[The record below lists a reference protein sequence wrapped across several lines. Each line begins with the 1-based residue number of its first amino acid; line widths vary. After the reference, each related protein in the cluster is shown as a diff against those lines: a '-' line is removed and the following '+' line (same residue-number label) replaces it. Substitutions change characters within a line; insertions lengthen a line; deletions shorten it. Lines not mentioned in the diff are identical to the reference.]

1 MSSEKMRF
9 ELDLICLNDLKNVLN
24 NIPRSSFTTAAF
36 QLVGDPR
43 KTTSTKCYADVLIHF
58 LLLSFHFNRKSNV
71 RRKIKC
77 WTDWNLTPILLFRRQ
92 CIWVASLYAL
102 CFPHSDFVS
111 IVYLSLIRSSP
122 NAIQWAQFQF
132 QLILSPHTLMCI
144 QFQN

>member
-43 KTTSTKCYADVLIHF
+43 KTTRTKCYADVLIHF

-77 WTDWNLTPILLFRRQ
+77 
-92 CIWVASLYAL
+92 
-102 CFPHSDFVS
+102 
-111 IVYLSLIRSSP
+111 
-122 NAIQWAQFQF
+122 
-132 QLILSPHTLMCI
+132 
-144 QFQN
+144 